1 MKYCNDAK
9 ALMEYTNTMNGFY
22 DNINDYNPN
31 KHQKIELFLMRFPD
45 MNSNKTFQS
54 IVKELIIRCRRLNIF
69 LVFIT
74 QSYFPVLKDIRLNL
88 TY

>member
-31 KHQKIELFLMRFPD
+31 KHQKIELFLM
-45 MNSNKTFQS
+45 
-54 IVKELIIRCRRLNIF
+54 
-69 LVFIT
+69 
-74 QSYFPVLKDIRLNL
+74 
-88 TY
+88 